1 MISKRLFDKLKFIG
15 AATLDVD
22 NRSVIGSATGD
33 AMEVLGQTTISIWWF
48 DFRGATKEIR
58 KRFQVI
64 RGLYPHMIFKEDT
77 ILQYK
82 MRADADPWPRDPRKG
97 LLMFNRPWK
106 SSENRSQDD
115 DDQKKRKEANREKA
129 EREQKDR
136 EKKREND
143 KKRDGTGGDSKH
155 G

>member
-1 MISKRLFDKLKFIG
+1 VISKSLFDKLKIIG

-22 NRSVIGSATGD
+22 SRSDIVSATGD
-33 AMEVLGQTTISIWWF
+33 AMEVLGQTKISISWWSGF
-48 DFRGATKEIR
+48 GDDRKEIR

-64 RGLYPHMIFKEDT
+64 RGLYPHMIFNEDT
-77 ILQYK
+77 ILQHN

-143 KKRDGTGGDSKH
+143 KH

>member
-1 MISKRLFDKLKFIG
+1 MISKWLFDKLEIIG
-15 AATLDVD
+15 AATLDID
-22 NRSVIGSATGD
+22 SGSDIGSATGD
-33 AMEVLGQTTISIWWF
+33 AMEVLGQTKISMWWF
-48 DFRGATKEIR
+48 DLRGTRKEAR

-77 ILQYK
+77 ILEYN

-97 LLMFNRPWK
+97 FLMFNRPWK

-115 DDQKKRKEANREKA
+115 DDQEKKKEANRGKA

-143 KKRDGTGGDSKH
+143 KKHDGTSSDSKH
-155 G
+155 S